1 MTDSRMMQKWRE
13 FYAAALFDL
22 PAAAAQSM
30 MPNADR
36 KGTDKVLNRAAWRAY
51 DAWVWLVNETANR
64 FYATSFEASPP
75 PARHLRLAFPALQ
88 STGIS
93 TPVVDGRH
101 HPGDRIEA
109 R

>member
-36 KGTDKVLNRAAWRAY
+36 QSADKVFSRTAWRAY

-64 FYATSFEASPP
+64 FYATSFETSPP

-93 TPVVDGRH
+93 APVMDGSH
-101 HPGDRIEA
+101 HPGDLIEA

>member
-1 MTDSRMMQKWRE
+1 MTNYQMMEKWRE
-13 FYAAALFDL
+13 FYAATLFDL

-30 MPNADR
+30 MLSSDRQSVDNA
-36 KGTDKVLNRAAWRAY
+36 LNKTAWRAY

-64 FYATSFEASPP
+64 IYATSFETSPP
-75 PARHLRLAFPALQ
+75 PARHLRLAFPALHP
-88 STGIS
+88 TGIS
-93 TPVVDGRH
+93 APVVDGSR